1 MDDEM
6 NNRIKSTVRRCGLF
20 TDGSTTVKL
29 YIYSNCVRGQHGK
42 VGRRIYIKRKK
53 INSVDR
59 RGGVYIRRDKKS
71 RAVAGEEAY
80 TYDETYIEQR

>member
-1 MDDEM
+1 
-6 NNRIKSTVRRCGLF
+6 
-20 TDGSTTVKL
+20 
-29 YIYSNCVRGQHGK
+29 